1 VGNWKSEENIKYFK
15 ENSFEALAKDF
26 LERGYDFY
34 VDGFAPKPIF
44 IVSMIKKDD
53 NSNWSLIKLREIETT
68 TLQCKIIEF
77 ANYKEMISI
86 LEEMGKDNYIFMH
99 AIKPFQMR
107 VSTISCR
114 YDIPGVEHIKT
125 RLREQKIN
133 ELLNE

>member
-1 VGNWKSEENIKYFK
+1 MGNWKSEENIKYFI
-15 ENSFEALAKDF
+15 ENSYKPFAHDF
-26 LERGYDFY
+26 LDKGYDFY
-34 VDGFAPKPIF
+34 VDAFTPLPF
-44 IVSMIKKDD
+44 FEVTFIKKDE
-53 NSNWSLIKLREIETT
+53 NLNLLYKQLETKSLM
-68 TLQCKIIEF
+68 CKIIEF
-77 ANYKEMISI
+77 ESYKEMISI